1 MEHNANQITLRG
13 NLSAP
18 PTFSHEN
25 HGKQFYRFFLEVPR
39 LSGVADTLPVIAD
52 KSLLE
57 SAGALPQRPHRR
69 AAASDDI
76 RLCVGADVRGRRS
89 AE

>member
-39 LSGVADTLPVIAD
+39 LSGAADTLPVIAD

-57 SAGALPQRPHRR
+57 SAGQTPGECSPSLA
-69 AAASDDI
+69 
-76 RLCVGADVRGRRS
+76 RS
-89 AE
+89 APTTSAPTGGGI